1 MASGPRRCRG
11 SAGMTNRKGGFWL
24 SPLRGS
30 AGMTQRKRPYQ
41 LIVIT
46 TAAKATSRT
55 AIAATSTVTP
65 VASALISPSRRAPN
79 AARCGGTLGIAGRES
94 IMPSSTRGR
103 GDAASARAPTPRL
116 RP

>member
-1 MASGPRRCRG
+1 MDSGPRRCRG

-46 TAAKATSRT
+46 TAAKAVP
-55 AIAATSTVTP
+55 A
-65 VASALISPSRRAPN
+65 
-79 AARCGGTLGIAGRES
+79 E
-94 IMPSSTRGR
+94 
-103 GDAASARAPTPRL
+103 
-116 RP
+116 